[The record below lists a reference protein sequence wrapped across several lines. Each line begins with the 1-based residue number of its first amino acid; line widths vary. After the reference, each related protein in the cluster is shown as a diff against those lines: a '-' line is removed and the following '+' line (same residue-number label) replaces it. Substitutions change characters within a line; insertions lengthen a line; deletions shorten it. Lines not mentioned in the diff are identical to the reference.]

1 VVRVGGGCGVG
12 GVGAADG
19 VGVVGVVGIGVVG
32 VVGGGSVSGVVSV
45 VGVVGFVGGVGVVG
59 RVVGVGIVCVRVVVV
74 VVAVGQ
80 SNWDSIGPSGD
91 RKAWMDTRCRFQCI
105 SWKVELVKNQVLW
118 HQLQT
123 IHVEFPCPG
132 SCSQTKNTYL
142 RSREIL
148 YAFAALPFLFAT
160 LIIPWDI

>member
-1 VVRVGGGCGVG
+1 MSLHEVQYKNPLLLLLSLANPIGIQLGQVVTEKLGWIRDAG
-12 GVGAADG
+12 
-19 VGVVGVVGIGVVG
+19 
-32 VVGGGSVSGVVSV
+32 
-45 VGVVGFVGGVGVVG
+45 
-59 RVVGVGIVCVRVVVV
+59 
-74 VVAVGQ
+74 
-80 SNWDSIGPSGD
+80 
-91 RKAWMDTRCRFQCI
+91 FQCI

>member
-1 VVRVGGGCGVG
+1 MKFNTK
-12 GVGAADG
+12 
-19 VGVVGVVGIGVVG
+19 
-32 VVGGGSVSGVVSV
+32 ST
-45 VGVVGFVGGVGVVG
+45 
-59 RVVGVGIVCVRVVVV
+59 VV

-132 SCSQTKNTYL
+132 SCLQTKNTYL

-160 LIIPWDI
+160 LIIHGFLGDYKAPWERAVRMRFEEAGCGVPSF